1 MNLELLTQVPQ
12 TALAFIN
19 DDHREELALLRIVV
33 AALEDRVQG
42 DVDDTEVTRA
52 WEALTR
58 HTSEHF
64 AREELSMKEVSFPA
78 SAVHQAEHQR
88 VLAEM
93 EVKYLAWRAGGD
105 VKALLAYASEG
116 ISSWFVSHVQT
127 MDFVTARFVIAARG
141 A

>member
-1 MNLELLTQVPQ
+1 MNLDLLTHVPQ

-33 AALEDRVQG
+33 AALEDRMQG

-64 AREELSMKEVSFPA
+64 AREELAMKEVRFPA
-78 SAVHQAEHQR
+78 SAVHQTEHQR

-93 EVKYLAWRAGGD
+93 AVQYRGWRAGGE
-105 VKALLAYASEG
+105 VGVLLAYAREG

-127 MDFVTARFVIAARG
+127 MDFVTARFVMAARG